1 MTMVCIG
8 TASSEK
14 RKDFGRQFSWVAIV
28 TFLGL
33 WVSSP
38 QVLRLKAAVAACL
51 LSLISTLG
59 LVVINRSSQ
68 FSYFRGLGYR
78 YPLNWGIFLR
88 SHAVRRRRMATE
100 ESNRFNSKKCSG
112 VS

>member
-38 QVLRLKAAVAACL
+38 QVPRLKAAVAPCL
-51 LSLISTLG
+51 LSLISTRG

-78 YPLNWGIFLR
+78 YPRIGNISSVARR
-88 SHAVRRRRMATE
+88 SA
-100 ESNRFNSKKCSG
+100 KKNG
-112 VS
+112 NGRVEP